1 MSDISGFSIDCG
13 SCVMRATDACSDC
26 VVTAILDRPGGAVVF
41 DAAEERAIRTMA
53 TAGLL
58 PIVRFQQSQTEAS

>member
-1 MSDISGFSIDCG
+1 MEDGGFVIDCG
-13 SCVMRATDACSDC
+13 TCAMRDTGACADC
-26 VVTAILDRPGGAVVF
+26 VVGAILDRPEGAVVF

-58 PIVRFQQSQTEAS
+58 PLVRYTPESEAG